1 MNCVRQMQR
10 FTFILK
16 HVVYIVTIM
25 LQRVKCIVL
34 PEILGYETRDMACVG
49 HVLEDKNKTKLYA
62 LIGYERGK
70 R

>member
-1 MNCVRQMQR
+1 
-10 FTFILK
+10 
-16 HVVYIVTIM
+16 M